1 MEGTFKNNW
10 LLLTFWV
17 VSLIKFYFGNKYIP
31 HMKTVNEI
39 KKKQLS
45 FKRIFPIH
53 FTVKTFL
60 EIIQL
65 TTHVLFDD
73 LYCSVHPTPFIFL
86 GGLQSGIWI
95 LWSFR
100 IEIIWEILYCSLGRG
115 GLQEVGV
122 SFTLNCVWGVVEGRM
137 LIKIINNCWKEKW
150 ITTLLSDRR
159 AKVMRRPPCRK
170 RCKGDHE
177 TCGLNFSPG
186 G

>member
-1 MEGTFKNNW
+1 
-10 LLLTFWV
+10 
-17 VSLIKFYFGNKYIP
+17 
-31 HMKTVNEI
+31 MKTVNEI

-95 LWSFR
+95 L
-100 IEIIWEILYCSLGRG
+100 
-115 GLQEVGV
+115 
-122 SFTLNCVWGVVEGRM
+122 
-137 LIKIINNCWKEKW
+137 
-150 ITTLLSDRR
+150 
-159 AKVMRRPPCRK
+159 
-170 RCKGDHE
+170 
-177 TCGLNFSPG
+177 
-186 G
+186 